1 MATIQSFEEIESWKT
16 ARELCRRI
24 GVLIDD
30 GRFKNSYR
38 LISQIDAASG
48 SVMDNIAE
56 DFERGSRAEF
66 INFLGYAKGSCGEL
80 RSQLYRLLD
89 RTYIN
94 QSEFD
99 ELFEMTSKTSAM
111 IQKFIAYLIK
121 TEIAGSRR
129 KQTKNLNVKP

>member
-48 SVMDNIAE
+48 SVMDKIA
-56 DFERGSRAEF
+56 DGFERGSRAEF

>member
-48 SVMDNIAE
+48 SVMDNIA
-56 DFERGSRAEF
+56 DGFERGSRAEF

-99 ELFEMTSKTSAM
+99 ELFEMTSKTIAM

>member
-24 GVLIDD
+24 GILIDD

-56 DFERGSRAEF
+56 GFERGSRAEF

-121 TEIAGSRR
+121 TEIAGS
-129 KQTKNLNVKP
+129 